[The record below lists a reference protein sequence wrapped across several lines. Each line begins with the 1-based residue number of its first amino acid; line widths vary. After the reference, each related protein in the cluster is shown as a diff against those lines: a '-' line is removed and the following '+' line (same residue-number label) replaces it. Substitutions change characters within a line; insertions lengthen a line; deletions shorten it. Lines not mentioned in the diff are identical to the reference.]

1 MLSLILYLLL
11 VILIIFSIG
20 WLISFSFKLFVKYFE
35 SKILSAYRTWKNGE
49 TDDFS
54 DIYWSHK
61 IASQEKAI
69 YVLKQPFNG
78 ELKVLAE
85 MFKRIW
91 LTRENKIFEEFKK
104 IDLPMSIKNSFKY
117 KLFKNKMNELSL
129 HELEDIIISRAW
141 IDDLEVK

>member
-69 YVLKQPFNG
+69 NVFRQPFKG
-78 ELKVLAE
+78 EFKVLIK
-85 MFKRIW
+85 MLKYLW
-91 LTRENKIFEEFKK
+91 LTREKKIFEEFKK
-104 IDLPMSIKNSFKY
+104 INLPREVKESYKY
-117 KLFKNKMNELSL
+117 KLFKNKMNVLPL
-129 HELEDIIISRAW
+129 HELEDIVISRSW
-141 IDDLEVK
+141 TEDLEIV